1 MQVCGS
7 DEDGDVMLLCDHCDE
22 GCPFGMG
29 TTPELELQ
37 WFCLFFFVLFRGGG
51 DGKIYSK
58 LVKGMCG
65 MCIFYIHILIYKYI
79 HMYIY
84 RYMTHMKFSRRC
96 HQEED

>member
-51 DGKIYSK
+51 GWKN
-58 LVKGMCG
+58 
-65 MCIFYIHILIYKYI
+65 IFKAGERYVRYVYILY
-79 HMYIY
+79 
-84 RYMTHMKFSRRC
+84 THTYL
-96 HQEED
+96 